1 MENTNNDQLPIK
13 ELNCVY
19 EDCGYKFTTADNHFY
34 NEETELFYCSE
45 GCYEAECEMKKKK
58 EIIKKPRRSKEEIAK
73 AKLEKEQV
81 KLEKEKVKQEKN
93 ALLPAPNVKLMK
105 DEELNTLDNIIT
117 REEAE
122 SSATEWLGTAP
133 SMMRDWLVGAIMDK
147 EQHRDIGKVLA
158 NVAEIH
164 VSKWLTEKSGRNV
177 KCVTGKSWDGI
188 TDDDKPKV
196 RAQFKFRM
204 GDWHFETTRRNSKKN
219 ENTNSTGHIAYSKDE
234 FDMVAIFKPSSS
246 FGITGS
252 TIRCIPVSALI
263 NPSKPEQ
270 LVTHINAPIRKIYDN
285 DAKTDEVIKM
295 IYQTLP
301 LPLD

>member
-1 MENTNNDQLPIK
+1 MDALP
-13 ELNCVY
+13 
-19 EDCGYKFTTADNHFY
+19 TTVSSP
-34 NEETELFYCSE
+34 EPP
-45 GCYEAECEMKKKK
+45 KKKIIFKKKTVIPTDLSKMSAVAEEVVDATKK
-58 EIIKKPRRSKEEIAK
+58 EA
-73 AKLEKEQV
+73 AAMDGDTQT
-81 KLEKEKVKQEKN
+81 
-93 ALLPAPNVKLMK
+93 
-105 DEELNTLDNIIT
+105 NTDNNIT

-122 SSATEWLGTAP
+122 SSATEWLGPNP

-147 EQHRDIGKVLA
+147 KQWRDIGKVLA

-164 VSKWLTEKSGRNV
+164 ISKWLTEKSGRNV

-188 TDDDKPKV
+188 TDDDKPEV
-196 RAQFKFRM
+196 RVQFKFRM
-204 GDWHFETTRRNSKKN
+204 SEWHFETTRRNSKKN
-219 ENTNSTGHIAYSKDE
+219 ENTNSTGHVAYSKDE

-270 LVTHINAPIRKIYDN
+270 LVTRISAPIRKIYDN
-285 DAKTDEVIKM
+285 DTKTDEVIKM